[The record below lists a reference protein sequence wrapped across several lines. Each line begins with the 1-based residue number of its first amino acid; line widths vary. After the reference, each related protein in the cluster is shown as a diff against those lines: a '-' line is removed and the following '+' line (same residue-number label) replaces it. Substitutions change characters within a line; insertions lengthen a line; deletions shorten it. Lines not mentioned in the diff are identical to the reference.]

1 MFHSRTS
8 VESLEYGLQKQKLNK
23 ASCSA
28 VLSLA
33 YQSLGVV
40 YGDLSTSPLYVYKTT
55 FSGKLSLHEDDE
67 EIYGVLSFIFWT
79 FTLIALLKYVFIVM
93 SADDNGEGGTFAL
106 YSLLCRHAK
115 LSMLPNQQET
125 DEKLSAY
132 GVERTAETWQSFASK
147 SFFEKHTK
155 FRKGLLIFV
164 LLGTC
169 MTIGDGVFTPAIS
182 GNCLLTNKDSHFQH
196 KEIFLNTSR
205 SSFSVLSAVSGVRI
219 KATGLH
225 ENYVVAISCVL
236 LIGLFSIQHHG
247 THRVAFLF
255 APIVTAWL
263 LSIAGI
269 GIYNIIQWNPQIFHA
284 LSPIYMVKL
293 LKRTRREGWLS
304 LGGVVL
310 SITGVETM
318 FADLGHFST
327 LSVKIA
333 FTFLVYPCLVLA
345 YLGEAAFLSR
355 HHEDIQRSFYKAIPG
370 KKLIQMKRKN
380 VILFHDFSSG
390 FQLNLYAEAVLWPM
404 FIGAKTGFFMILSET
419 NPLGTQMTKTRSF
432 HGFIRF
438 SVELWPMFIGAKRSF
453 YDFVGFCVKLSYRN
467 QSSRNPDDQNT
478 IFFMISSVFLL
489 NFYAEAV
496 FWPVFIVATFAAV
509 VGSQA
514 AISATFSIISQ
525 CCALNCFPHVKIVHT
540 SRKIYGQVYIPE
552 VNWMLLS
559 LCLAITIGLRDTN
572 MIGHAYG
579 LAVTSVMFVTTC
591 LMTMV
596 MIIVWKQQII
606 TAAAFLVFFGSIE
619 LLYLSAAFFKVPE
632 GGWIPLLLSLTFMS
646 VMFVWN
652 YGKLKK
658 HEFDLENKVSM
669 NRILSLGPSLGMVRV
684 PGIGLVYTNLVMG
697 IPAIFGHFVTNLPAF
712 HQVLVFVCVKSVQVP
727 YVGAE
732 ERMLVGR
739 VGPREFRM
747 FRCIVRYG
755 YKDVHHENYNFEN
768 RLVAAL
774 VEYVEKEGKPKDEF
788 GDTESDDDV
797 APQRMFTL
805 PDHEEKMVRSF
816 KEIEES
822 FAGCL
827 ETGSTLKDESVQI
840 LRAREAGI
848 AYILGHSY
856 ARAKKSSSI
865 FAKLAIDVVYSFLS
879 RNCRGTDVVL
889 NVPHTSLLEVGMIY
903 YV

>member
-1 MFHSRTS
+1 MFHPKPSF
-8 VESLEYGLQKQKLNK
+8 ESQEYGLHNQNLNK

-33 YQSLGVV
+33 YQSLGVI

-125 DEKLSAY
+125 DEKLSTY
-132 GVERTAETWQSFASK
+132 GVKKTAETWQSFALK
-147 SFFEKHTK
+147 SFFEKHPK

-182 GNCLLTNKDSHFQH
+182 
-196 KEIFLNTSR
+196 
-205 SSFSVLSAVSGVRI
+205 VLSAVSGVKI
-219 KATGLH
+219 KVTGLH
-225 ENYVVAISCVL
+225 DNYVVAISCVIL
-236 LIGLFSIQHHG
+236 VGLFSIQHHG

-269 GIYNIIQWNPQIFHA
+269 GIYNIIQWNPRIFRA
-284 LSPIYMVKL
+284 LSPVYMVKL
-293 LKRTRREGWLS
+293 LKETGREGWLS

-355 HHEDIQRSFYKAIPG
+355 HHEDIQQSFYKAIP
-370 KKLIQMKRKN
+370 
-380 VILFHDFSSG
+380 
-390 FQLNLYAEAVLWPM
+390 
-404 FIGAKTGFFMILSET
+404 ET
-419 NPLGTQMTKTRSF
+419 
-432 HGFIRF
+432 I
-438 SVELWPMFIGAKRSF
+438 
-453 YDFVGFCVKLSYRN
+453 
-467 QSSRNPDDQNT
+467 
-478 IFFMISSVFLL
+478 
-489 NFYAEAV
+489 

-559 LCLAITIGLRDTN
+559 LCLAVTIGLRDTN

-579 LAVTSVMFVTTC
+579 LAVTVVMFVTTC

-596 MIIVWKQQII
+596 MIIIWKQRIV
-606 TAAAFLVFFGSIE
+606 TAAAFLVLFGSVE
-619 LLYLSAAFFKVPE
+619 LLYLSAGIFKIPK
-632 GGWIPLLLSLTFMS
+632 GGWISLLLSLTFMS
-646 VMFVWN
+646 VMFIWN

-684 PGIGLVYTNLVMG
+684 PGIGLVYTNLAMG

-727 YVGAE
+727 YVKAE
-732 ERMLVGR
+732 ERMLMGR
-739 VGPREFRM
+739 VGPQEYHM

-755 YKDVHHENYNFEN
+755 YKDVPHENYNFEN
-768 RLVAAL
+768 RLVSAL
-774 VEYVEKEGKPKDEF
+774 VEFLETEGKGKDEF
-788 GDTESDDDV
+788 GDTESENIEENV
-797 APQRMFTL
+797 AEHMFTL
-805 PDHEEKMVRSF
+805 PDREEKMVRSL

-822 FAGCL
+822 FSGSL
-827 ETGSTLKDESVQI
+827 EGHPNLNDESVQI
-840 LRAREAGI
+840 LKARESGI

-856 ARAKKSSSI
+856 AKAKKSSTI
-865 FAKLAIDVVYSFLS
+865 FTKFAIDVVYSFLS

>member
-1 MFHSRTS
+1 MFHPRPSF
-8 VESLEYGLQKQKLNK
+8 ENLEYGLQNQKLNK

-79 FTLIALLKYVFIVM
+79 FTLIALLKYVFIVL

-182 GNCLLTNKDSHFQH
+182 
-196 KEIFLNTSR
+196 
-205 SSFSVLSAVSGVRI
+205 VLSAVSGVRI

-236 LIGLFSIQHHG
+236 LVGLFSIQHHG

-355 HHEDIQRSFYKAIPG
+355 HHEDIQRSFYKAIP
-370 KKLIQMKRKN
+370 
-380 VILFHDFSSG
+380 
-390 FQLNLYAEAVLWPM
+390 
-404 FIGAKTGFFMILSET
+404 
-419 NPLGTQMTKTRSF
+419 
-432 HGFIRF
+432 
-438 SVELWPMFIGAKRSF
+438 
-453 YDFVGFCVKLSYRN
+453 
-467 QSSRNPDDQNT
+467 
-478 IFFMISSVFLL
+478 
-489 NFYAEAV
+489 EAV

-559 LCLAITIGLRDTN
+559 LCLAVTIGLRDTN

-579 LAVTSVMFVTTC
+579 LAVTTVMFVTTC

-606 TAAAFLVFFGSIE
+606 TAAAFLVVFGSIE

-632 GGWIPLLLSLTFMS
+632 GGWIPLLLSLTIMS

-739 VGPREFRM
+739 VGPREFHM

-774 VEYVEKEGKPKDEF
+774 VEYVEKEGKSKDEF
-788 GDTESDDDV
+788 GDTESDNLDDDMP
-797 APQRMFTL
+797 PQLAFTL

-827 ETGSTLKDESVQI
+827 ETHSTLKDESIQI

-856 ARAKKSSSI
+856 AKAKKSSSI

>member
-1 MFHSRTS
+1 MFHQRPSS
-8 VESLEYGLQKQKLNK
+8 SFESQEYGIHNQKLNK

-79 FTLIALLKYVFIVM
+79 FTLIALLKYVLIVM

-115 LSMLPNQQET
+115 LSMLPNQQEN

-132 GVERTAETWQSFASK
+132 GVEKTAETWQSFALK
-147 SFFEKHTK
+147 SFFEKHIM

-182 GNCLLTNKDSHFQH
+182 DDDPLLNLP
-196 KEIFLNTSR
+196 IL
-205 SSFSVLSAVSGVRI
+205 FSVLSAVSGVTV
-219 KATGLH
+219 KVTGLH

-236 LIGLFSIQHHG
+236 LVGLFSIQHHG

-255 APIVTAWL
+255 APVVTAWL

-269 GIYNIIQWNPQIFHA
+269 GIYNIIKWNPRIFQA

-293 LKRTRREGWLS
+293 LKETRREGWLS

-370 KKLIQMKRKN
+370 KKSCILARVHSCYVCSCRRKSGCN
-380 VILFHDFSSG
+380 FCHLFDYKSVLCIELFPSCENRSYFKKNIWAGVYSG
-390 FQLNLYAEAVLWPM
+390 
-404 FIGAKTGFFMILSET
+404 
-419 NPLGTQMTKTRSF
+419 
-432 HGFIRF
+432 
-438 SVELWPMFIGAKRSF
+438 
-453 YDFVGFCVKLSYRN
+453 
-467 QSSRNPDDQNT
+467 
-478 IFFMISSVFLL
+478 
-489 NFYAEAV
+489 
-496 FWPVFIVATFAAV
+496 
-509 VGSQA
+509 
-514 AISATFSIISQ
+514 
-525 CCALNCFPHVKIVHT
+525 
-540 SRKIYGQVYIPE
+540 
-552 VNWMLLS
+552 
-559 LCLAITIGLRDTN
+559 
-572 MIGHAYG
+572 G
-579 LAVTSVMFVTTC
+579 LAVTTVMFVTTC

-596 MIIVWKQQII
+596 IIIVWKKHLV
-606 TAAAFLVFFGSIE
+606 TAALFLVLFGSVE
-619 LLYLSAAFFKVPE
+619 LLYLSAGIFKVPE
-632 GGWIPLLLSLTFMS
+632 GGWIPLLLSLTIMS
-646 VMFVWN
+646 VMFIWN

-684 PGIGLVYTNLVMG
+684 PGIGLVYTNLVTG

-727 YVGAE
+727 YVQPE
-732 ERMLVGR
+732 ERMIIGR
-739 VGPREFRM
+739 VGPREYHM

-755 YKDVHHENYNFEN
+755 YKDVPHENYNFEN
-768 RLVAAL
+768 GLVSAL
-774 VEYVEKEGKPKDEF
+774 VEYVETEGKEKNEF
-788 GDTESDDDV
+788 GDTDTESESLV
-797 APQRMFTL
+797 ENFPEHTFTL
-805 PDHEEKMVRSF
+805 PDYEEKMVRSI

-822 FAGCL
+822 FGGCL
-827 ETGSTLKDESVQI
+827 DTHSNLKDESIQI
-840 LRAREAGI
+840 LKARESGI

-856 ARAKKSSSI
+856 ARAKKSSSL
-865 FAKLAIDVVYSFLS
+865 FSKFAIDVVYSFLS